1 MKKSK
6 VKKLSNYSFSL
17 NIEELDT
24 LTQKTQKQD
33 LFDIIKTSSVN

>member
-33 LFDIIKTSSVN
+33 LLDIIKTSSVN